1 MTAFPRVIVLAA
13 THGLMVVSG
22 AAPFEPNAPSTAVAG
37 DRHVDGMTL
46 LVPSQLGV
54 TRATV
59 GYVLIG
65 LLVVGWVVVIGVH
78 VRRHRAP
85 ARRPSLAHDGDRA
98 EGVASRARPGS
109 GNASDPGPRVVL
121 GPGSHDRTGLLGRTV
136 VDGPTPLGRECV
148 GRCQG
153 RPSQLRPACCDEGCV
168 ARGQLDHSDVIGGA
182 YPSPVSSIG
191 RGLSGRRRAIS
202 ASAAS
207 AAS

>member
-65 LLVVGWVVVIGVH
+65 LLVVGWVVVIGVR
-78 VRRHRAP
+78 VRRHRARRAAP
-85 ARRPSLAHDGDRA
+85 PSPMTETEPRASRPGPGPVRETPRTQDPGWYWDPDHMTEQAYWDGQSWTARRRWD
-98 EGVASRARPGS
+98 
-109 GNASDPGPRVVL
+109 GNAWVDVKVGP
-121 GPGSHDRTGLLGRTV
+121 
-136 VDGPTPLGRECV
+136 
-148 GRCQG
+148 
-153 RPSQLRPACCDEGCV
+153 PS
-168 ARGQLDHSDVIGGA
+168 
-182 YPSPVSSIG
+182 
-191 RGLSGRRRAIS
+191 
-202 ASAAS
+202 
-207 AAS
+207 